1 MTTMENGGRGASTVD
16 APEVDALH
24 LAERP
29 DGPGA
34 AAMMAAGVGIFVT
47 GLFTVLSE
55 ASVPV
60 HDWLASLEFG
70 RGVGPLAG
78 KTILGTLGFFASWLV
93 LGIVWRN
100 KELDLRPWF
109 WIAIALGVLGAV
121 MMIPPI
127 FQAFATE

>member
-1 MTTMENGGRGASTVD
+1 MTTTDPGGKGASTID

-24 LAERP
+24 LDERP

-34 AAMMAAGVGIFVT
+34 AAMLAAGIGIFVT

-55 ASVPV
+55 ASVPI
-60 HDWLASLEFG
+60 HDWLGSLEFG

-78 KTILGTLGFFASWLV
+78 KTILGTLSFFASWIV
-93 LGIVWRN
+93 LGMAWRT
-100 KELDLRPWF
+100 KDLDVRRWF
-109 WIAIALGVLGAV
+109 WIAVALGVVGAAL
-121 MMIPPI
+121 MFPPV